1 MLLAYITGTL
11 TSSIAVSGIPQRTEN
26 RPHHVTIYQRE
37 QLMDC
42 FLEIADNT
50 AKQIIVEDQATR
62 SRGTRTFKTDRK
74 IDEKDIDDTPIPIN
88 LPTPKRVGE
97 QNELPQTIF
106 KRPKVPH
113 TDSTTSLEQ
122 QRGRPA
128 SNNTSFVSAR
138 NLSVAHSF
146 VSSRQPSIFESGFGQ
161 ENSQSSSTLTQITVP
176 DDNAPDSSNYGSTPT
191 GSFDHNVDAATFSFD
206 GSTSFISVAKKEFS
220 MPKVKS
226 PDPAETALRESLCKV
241 FRKFRENFH
250 LQFTDNISSCLRC
263 SIFT

>member
-106 KRPKVPH
+106 KRPKDPNI
-113 TDSTTSLEQ
+113 DSTTSLEQ

-128 SNNTSFVSAR
+128 SNNTIFVSAR
-138 NLSVAHSF
+138 ATNC
-146 VSSRQPSIFESGFGQ
+146 
-161 ENSQSSSTLTQITVP
+161 N
-176 DDNAPDSSNYGSTPT
+176 T
-191 GSFDHNVDAATFSFD
+191 GT
-206 GSTSFISVAKKEFS
+206 GICT
-220 MPKVKS
+220 
-226 PDPAETALRESLCKV
+226 
-241 FRKFRENFH
+241 
-250 LQFTDNISSCLRC
+250 
-263 SIFT
+263 